1 MAIILEWQHAIM
13 TSTAFEDGE
22 KIGDFNIY
30 ASNALGAIVIRKDN
44 DDDTF
49 DWNLYAFFDN
59 CKEFKEILGRVKP
72 KMNIDLKNI
81 KLNMYYKVSQ
91 MILRVLLKTGYE
103 VITFYEEPENEID
116 FRCRDYKP
124 SDFYPYGSEPMRF
137 KYIKKEII

>member
-59 CKEFKEILGRVKP
+59 CK
-72 KMNIDLKNI
+72 
-81 KLNMYYKVSQ
+81 
-91 MILRVLLKTGYE
+91 
-103 VITFYEEPENEID
+103 
-116 FRCRDYKP
+116 
-124 SDFYPYGSEPMRF
+124 
-137 KYIKKEII
+137 